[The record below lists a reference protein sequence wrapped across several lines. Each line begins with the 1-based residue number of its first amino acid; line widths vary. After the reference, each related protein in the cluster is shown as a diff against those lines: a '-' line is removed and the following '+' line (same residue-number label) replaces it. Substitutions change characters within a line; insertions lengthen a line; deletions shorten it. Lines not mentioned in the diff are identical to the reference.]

1 MPKKALPDGKVLKTL
16 KSGEQRVVTPRPPR
30 PGLVTKTFDIP
41 TELYDSVMALSES
54 DDLRYHDRPFA
65 SLVRIL
71 LAEAV
76 KTATPPAPG
85 AAATPSATSK
95 S

>member
-41 TELYDSVMALSES
+41 AELYDSVMALSAGS
-54 DDLRYHDRPFA
+54 DLRYHDRPFA

-76 KTATPPAPG
+76 KAATLP
-85 AAATPSATSK
+85 AAAPASGA
-95 S
+95 